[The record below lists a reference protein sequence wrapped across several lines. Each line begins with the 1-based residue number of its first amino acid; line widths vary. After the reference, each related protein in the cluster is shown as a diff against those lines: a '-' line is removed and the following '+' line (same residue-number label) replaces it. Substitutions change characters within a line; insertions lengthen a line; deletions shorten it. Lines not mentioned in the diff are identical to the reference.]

1 MRKEEIEKALRDLE
15 SNVKKGLITREEFK
29 KETNALKRKLDEL

>member
-1 MRKEEIEKALRDLE
+1 MKKEEIEKALRDLE
-15 SNVKKGLITREEFK
+15 SKVKKGLITREEFK